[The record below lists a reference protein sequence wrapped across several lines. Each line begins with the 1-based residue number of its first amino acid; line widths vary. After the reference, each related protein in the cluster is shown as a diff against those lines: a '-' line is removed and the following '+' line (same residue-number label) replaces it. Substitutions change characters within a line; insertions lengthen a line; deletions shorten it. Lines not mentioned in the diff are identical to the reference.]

1 MTATTP
7 NPATSQLLSVDAA
20 PPRSS
25 LEALDR
31 AQRILGRS
39 ACRTSRHCNARVL
52 LVHGDA
58 LRLLPRLK
66 AAGIAADLVLTDP
79 PYASGGLQASQRCA
93 PPSQKYAAKKRYH
106 GDFAGDQRDQRS
118 WTAWCERWLSLLP
131 LREGSRVMSFIDWR
145 QLPALSDAV
154 GAAELRWRGVIVW
167 DKTEAGSRVMPHGWP
182 RHQCEY
188 ICWATKGCVTPDGHR
203 RGFAGCYRH
212 RLDPREKLHQ
222 TAKPLALMRDLVQQC
237 QPGGL
242 VLDPFA
248 GSATTAAAAALE
260 GRACIAIEKSE
271 EIFNIAE
278 RRLAALELP
287 A

>member
-39 ACRTSRHCNARVL
+39 ACRISRHCNARVL

-79 PYASGGLQASQRCA
+79 PYASGGLQAAQRCA
-93 PPSQKYAAKKRYH
+93 APSQKYAAKKRYH
-106 GDFAGDQRDQRS
+106 TDFAGDQRDQRS
-118 WTAWCERWLSLLP
+118 WTAWCERWLDTLP
-131 LREGSRVMSFIDWR
+131 LREGSRVLSFIDWR
-145 QLPALSDAV
+145 QLPALSDAI
-154 GAAELRWRGVIVW
+154 GAAELMWRGVIVW
-167 DKTEAGSRVMPHGWP
+167 DKTETAVRPMPNGAP
-182 RHQCEY
+182 VHQCEY
-188 ICWATKGCVTPDGHR
+188 VCWAVKGRIGGIGTTARIP
-203 RGFAGCYRH
+203 GCYRH

-260 GRACIAIEKSE
+260 GRVCIAIEKSE
-271 EIFNIAE
+271 EIFNIAD
-278 RRLAALELP
+278 RRLAALELS